1 MNKMLVFSGVL
12 VLLFALVVPSLSQ
25 TGTPCPPVPG
35 KPSCVCKSDKGIIDL
50 TSLANTDGTA
60 R

>member
-1 MNKMLVFSGVL
+1 MNKMSVFSAVC

-25 TGTPCPPVPG
+25 TLCPPVPG